1 MVIPLQVSHT
11 MGSKCRTI
19 CICMQIMDGY
29 LVLART
35 HHLIWELLDN
45 LYRGTCKCFEVFLW
59 PTVKDVGM
67 LHGYVYKFYTKQ
79 LKRHAV
85 LGQLMTD
92 CNTHPLDTAII
103 LLYLRIQT
111 NLSVIM
117 WKICVWTLQ
126 WSTRT
131 IASDY
136 NLASIMSSKV
146 VRIQHTCIYVQV
158 SD

>member
-1 MVIPLQVSHT
+1 
-11 MGSKCRTI
+11 
-19 CICMQIMDGY
+19 MDGY

-103 LLYLRIQT
+103 LLYLHIQT

-117 WKICVWTLQ
+117 
-126 WSTRT
+126 
-131 IASDY
+131 
-136 NLASIMSSKV
+136 
-146 VRIQHTCIYVQV
+146 
-158 SD
+158 